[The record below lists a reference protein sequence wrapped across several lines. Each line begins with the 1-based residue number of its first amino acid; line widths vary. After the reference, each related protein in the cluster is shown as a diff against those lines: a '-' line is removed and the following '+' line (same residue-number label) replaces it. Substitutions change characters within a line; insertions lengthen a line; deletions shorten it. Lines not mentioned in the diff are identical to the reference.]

1 MTAGTQG
8 RAMADL
14 EYIDYTVESGTATVL
29 FDRPEKLNPLNDRV
43 YGELV
48 TALERANADER
59 VTAIVLSGKGRAF
72 SAGRD
77 LAQDGPETKAE
88 LRRYLDTVIT
98 GQRLLRTGDRPTIAA
113 VNGPALGGACVFAL
127 SCDFRILAED
137 AFLRDQ
143 HINIGMPPEGRLA
156 ELIGE
161 SAAKEYLLLGH
172 DITAADADRLGLALD
187 VVPGDD
193 VMDRAREV
201 AATLDAKPRA
211 AVRHGKAFTTA
222 THDLDFEAYVDAF
235 WECMTDPEHEEA
247 LAAMA
252 EDREPAYDR
261 P

>member
-1 MTAGTQG
+1 MD
-8 RAMADL
+8 DL
-14 EYIDYTVESGTATVL
+14 DGIDYAVRDATAEIL
-29 FDRPEKLNPLNDRV
+29 FDRPEKLNPLDDQV
-43 YGELV
+43 YAELV
-48 TALERANADER
+48 SALERANADER

-77 LAQDGPETKAE
+77 LEQDGPETKAE
-88 LRRYLDTVIT
+88 LRRYLHTVVT

-113 VNGPALGGACVFAL
+113 VNGPALGGACAFAL
-127 SCDFRILAED
+127 SCDFRIMAED

-143 HINIGMPPEGRLA
+143 HVNIGMPPEGRLC

-161 SAAKEYLLLGH
+161 SAAKEYLLLGE
-172 DITAADADRLGLALD
+172 DISAADADRLGLAMD
-187 VVPGDD
+187 VVEDD
-193 VMDRAREV
+193 VLGRAREV

-222 THDLDFEAYVDAF
+222 AHDPDFEAYVDAF

-247 LAAMA
+247 LAALA
-252 EDREPAYDR
+252 EDREPDYHR